1 MMLTVSEKSY
11 GMRHNGITVS
21 VQKWDSHKL
30 PVLAVQIEDENR
42 LYKVASFNSIETA
55 NWFVETMQ
63 EFFEGLVKGG
73 SE

>member
-1 MMLTVSEKSY
+1 MLTVSEKSY
-11 GMRHNGITVS
+11 GIRHNGVTVF

-55 NWFVETMQ
+55 NWFVEIMQ
-63 EFFEGLVKGG
+63 EFFDGIVKKE

>member
-1 MMLTVSEKSY
+1 MMLTVSEMSY

-30 PVLAVQIEDENR
+30 PILAVQIEDENR

-55 NWFVETMQ
+55 NWFVEIMQ
-63 EFFEGLVKGG
+63 EFFDGLVKREG
-73 SE
+73 E